1 MLFKS
6 LVYISIFI
14 ASSSCFTEPASKVTP
29 YALIYSGTDTCE
41 GCPEAIAN
49 IARKAN
55 LPVKYVSDPKQIPAL
70 LNHAAIF
77 AIGGTEDNIEQMRSA
92 FSKRT
97 ITSIKKYLKQGGRYL
112 GICGGGFIAATYYMA
127 EENLK
132 VRGFDI
138 IPALAVDY
146 SETSKPHLE
155 IIQWYGKNAILYFQG
170 GPKFILDKNAIGINI
185 IARYSNG
192 DIAALKYLYGK
203 GNVVVIGPH
212 PEADKTWLEEDGMD
226 SSHWK
231 PRQELVVN
239 LIKKM
244 LSN

>member
-97 ITSIKKYLKQGGRYL
+97 ITSIKKYFK
-112 GICGGGFIAATYYMA
+112 
-127 EENLK
+127 NK
-132 VRGFDI
+132 VRGKWDKKWRLIVFDI
-138 IPALAVDY
+138 PEEMHKERVNFRKKIKLLGFEMIQKSVFIFPY
-146 SETSKPHLE
+146 PCEEE
-155 IIQWYGKNAILYFQG
+155 IA
-170 GPKFILDKNAIGINI
+170 
-185 IARYSNG
+185 
-192 DIAALKYLYGK
+192 DIAGRLGVSDYIDILIAQSAGFKEEELLKTFGL
-203 GNVVVIGPH
+203 
-212 PEADKTWLEEDGMD
+212 
-226 SSHWK
+226 
-231 PRQELVVN
+231 
-239 LIKKM
+239 
-244 LSN
+244 